1 MYMTLLDILNNKISP
16 NRTAVVFKDRSICY
30 SELFTNSCIFEK
42 EIKRFSPTR
51 HNVAIILPNTPEYIF
66 AYLGIWQSGN
76 VIVPVYYNSSINEI
90 INTINTFDV
99 AVIVTD
105 ERVISEIKAKE
116 TLLTH
121 KALALD
127 AYSKQKEL
135 MASEAPDCPE
145 TQAPDDVVIML
156 GTSGST
162 SNPKRVML
170 TEKQLLDNASAIIE
184 SLDFG
189 KDEVFLVISSF
200 TFSAANT
207 AQLIVPLLLSAKT
220 VLFDSVVHPAKIVQY
235 IKKYNVT
242 TTAIVPPLLHIW
254 AKYSFDPE
262 DTRTLKMLCISGS
275 IPSPDDVTSLKAK
288 LPYTEISNNYGMT
301 EAGPRISCQ
310 RCAEKHPLSVG
321 RPLRN
326 VQVKIIDA
334 FGNEARPGETGQIAV
349 RSPSLMRGY
358 YANPDETARTV
369 KDGWLMT
376 GDSGFIGEEE
386 SIIIN
391 GRMKNIIIT
400 NGINVYPEEIEEVL
414 LSNPHVK
421 EAMVKGE
428 ENQIY
433 GEVPIAYV
441 AMDGLTTAA
450 ELMAY
455 CRQYLPEIKT
465 PKRIIFVKELDKT
478 SSGKI
483 RRR

>member
-1 MYMTLLDILNNKISP
+1 MSFIATLNDKTRSNK
-16 NRTAVVFKDRSICY
+16 TALIYKNRSI
-30 SELFTNSCIFEK
+30 SHFEMVDHAIIFEK

-76 VIVPVYYNSSINEI
+76 VIIPIYYNSSVDEI

-127 AYSKQKEL
+127 AYSKQKGL
-135 MASEAPDCPE
+135 MACEAPDCPE

-170 TEKQLLDNASAIIE
+170 TEEQLLDNASAVIE

-262 DTRTLKMLCISGS
+262 DTKTLKMLCISGS

-326 VQVKIIDA
+326 VQVKIIDDN
-334 FGNEARPGETGQIAV
+334 GHEAAPCQTGQIAV
-349 RSPSLMRGY
+349 RSPSLMLGY
-358 YANPDETARTV
+358 YANPDETARTIRN
-369 KDGWLMT
+369 GWLVT
-376 GDSGFIGEEE
+376 GDAGYINGDGNL
-386 SIIIN
+386 IIN
-391 GRMKNIIIT
+391 GRIKNIIIS
-400 NGINVYPEEIEEVL
+400 NGMNIYPEEIEEVINK
-414 LSNPHVK
+414 NPHVA
-421 EAMVKGE
+421 ESMVKGTE
-428 ENQIY
+428 SDIY
-433 GEVPIAYV
+433 GEVPV
-441 AMDGLTTAA
+441 AFVVSDGSITEW
-450 ELMAY
+450 ELIEY
-455 CRQYLPEIKT
+455 CRRFLQELKVP
-465 PKRIIFVKELDKT
+465 RQIFFVDKLDKT
-478 SSGKI
+478 GSGKI
-483 RRR
+483 RRIQE

>member
-1 MYMTLLDILNNKISP
+1 MYMTLLDILNNKIRP

-76 VIVPVYYNSSINEI
+76 VIIPIYYNSSANEI

-121 KALALD
+121 KVLALD
-127 AYSKQKEL
+127 AYSKQKGL
-135 MASEAPDCPE
+135 MACEAPDCPE

-170 TEKQLLDNASAIIE
+170 TEEQLLDNASAVIE

-254 AKYSFDPE
+254 AKYNFDPE

-275 IPSPDDVTSLKAK
+275 IPAHDDVVTLKAK

-326 VQVKIIDA
+326 VQVKIIDDN
-334 FGNEARPGETGQIAV
+334 GHEAAPCQTGQIAV
-349 RSPSLMRGY
+349 RSPSLMLGY
-358 YANPDETARTV
+358 YANPDETARTI
-369 KDGWLMT
+369 KEGWLLT
-376 GDSGFIGEEE
+376 GDAGYKNNEGD
-386 SIIIN
+386 IIIN

-400 NGINVYPEEIEEVL
+400 NGINIYPEEIEEVL

-421 EAMVKGE
+421 EAMVKGKE
-428 ENQIY
+428 SVIY

-441 AMDGLTTAA
+441 AIDGLIT
-450 ELMAY
+450 EQGLIEY
-455 CRQYLPEIKT
+455 CQKHLPEIKI
-465 PKRIIFVKELDKT
+465 PKQIFFVHDLEKT

-483 RRR
+483 RRN